1 MQTAAPL
8 QWFLICEVNKKALY
22 AILIALIVPL
32 LIFLYVN
39 SLPKAAIPKP
49 IFYDSLSSVVK
60 NGKQEHDTSWH
71 RIPDFT
77 LTNQL
82 GQTVSLK
89 NLSVVN
95 DKDTGRRVIV
105 ADFFYTHC
113 PTICPVMTRSM
124 KRLQNTVKAA
134 VDVDGRT
141 TQLVQF
147 ISFSIDPG
155 RDSVAALKKWADRF
169 QIDPS
174 NWWLLTGDKQTIY
187 DLSLKQMNLAV
198 QDPQIDSS
206 FPHTDIFVLI
216 DKNGVVRVRRDK
228 DGNPLLYHGLDST
241 SLANLSEDIVLLSL
255 EKDRKKKSFFEGQ
268 LTTIAVSMLIAFV
281 FVGLF
286 LFLYRKRFA
295 QH

>member
-1 MQTAAPL
+1 MV
-8 QWFLICEVNKKALY
+8 FNYKVNKKALY

-49 IFYDSLSSVVK
+49 IFYDSVSSVIK
-60 NGKQEHDTSWH
+60 NGKQANDTSWH
-71 RIPDFT
+71 RMPDFR

-89 NLSVVN
+89 DLATIN
-95 DKDTGRRVIV
+95 DKDTNGKVIV

-113 PTICPVMTRSM
+113 PTICPAMTKNM
-124 KRLQNTVKAA
+124 KRLQNTVKEA

-155 RDSVAALKKWADRF
+155 RDSVAALKRWADRF

-187 DLSLKQMNLAV
+187 DLSLKHMNLAV

-255 EKDRKKKSFFEGQ
+255 EKDRKKKSFLKDSLPQ
-268 LTTIAVSMLIAFV
+268 
-281 FVGLF
+281 
-286 LFLYRKRFA
+286 
-295 QH
+295 